1 MCHMFKK
8 IVGLVFT
15 CSFLFSCQQAAEE
28 VTSRDTANTEAISAA
43 EVSIMPKK
51 SLSAKAEPEQI
62 SFTATIKYMN
72 LEGGFFGLVSKEGKH
87 WLPLNLEKEFQKDG
101 AVIKVTG
108 KAITGIMTIQ
118 QWGTPFSITDI
129 ELITAANKAPEN
141 KNLQ

>member
-72 LEGGFFGLVSKEGKH
+72 LEGGFFGLISKEGKH

-101 AVIKVTG
+101 VVIKVTG
-108 KAITGIMTIQ
+108 KAITGMMTIQ

>member
-1 MCHMFKK
+1 MFKK

-72 LEGGFFGLVSKEGKH
+72 LEGGFFGLISKEGKH

-101 AVIKVTG
+101 VVIKVTG
-108 KAITGIMTIQ
+108 KAITGMMTIQ

-129 ELITAANKAPEN
+129 ELITAANKAPKN

>member
-1 MCHMFKK
+1 MFKK
-8 IVGLVFT
+8 IVSVAFT
-15 CSFLFSCQQAAEE
+15 CSFLFSCQQAAED
-28 VTSRDTANTEAISAA
+28 VTKRDAAKVEEITAS

-51 SLSAKAEPEQI
+51 NSSAKAESEQI

-108 KAITGIMTIQ
+108 KAVMGLITIQ

-129 ELITAANKAPEN
+129 ELITAASKAPEN

>member
-1 MCHMFKK
+1 MFKK
-8 IVGLVFT
+8 IVSLVFT

-72 LEGGFFGLVSKEGKH
+72 LEGGFFGLISKEGKH

-101 AVIKVTG
+101 VVIKVTG
-108 KAITGIMTIQ
+108 KAITGMMTIQ